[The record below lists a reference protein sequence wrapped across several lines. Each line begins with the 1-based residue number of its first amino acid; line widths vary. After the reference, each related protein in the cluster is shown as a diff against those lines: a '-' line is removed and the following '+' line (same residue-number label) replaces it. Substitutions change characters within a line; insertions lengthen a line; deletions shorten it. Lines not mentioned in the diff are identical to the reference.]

1 MRLGFFFLLVSLA
14 FGAQEE
20 APAEKAPA
28 KKAVAKKPV
37 AKKSVAKKPVVKK
50 AAVANKAAVA
60 KTAAVAKKVDVNCVD
75 VPRVRARRAPVK
87 KLELSEVMSKE
98 LAGVLLGVSLNQS
111 LDLNLDM
118 EAPNEKSA
126 EQLEKLVGVLTAAER
141 LKAKPGEL
149 VSIDLSKAARVS
161 KSGNVVRTTVSLT
174 DAQLEKLLEA
184 RYGKRLVSQ
193 AKAMMAIYVHG
204 LPSGMRTI
212 PFEN

>member
-1 MRLGFFFLLVSLA
+1 MRFGFFLLLCLLLVASA

-20 APAEKAPA
+20 APATKAVA
-28 KKAVAKKPV
+28 KKAVAKKATV
-37 AKKSVAKKPVVKK
+37 KP
-50 AAVANKAAVA
+50 
-60 KTAAVAKKVDVNCVD
+60 TAVAKKVDVNCVD

-98 LAGVLLGVSLNQS
+98 LTGVLLGVSLNDS

-149 VSIDLSKAARVS
+149 VSIDLSKATRVS
-161 KSGNVVRTTVSLT
+161 KNGNVVRTTVSLT

-184 RYGKRLVSQ
+184 RYGRKLVSQ
-193 AKAMMAIYVHG
+193 AKARAAIYIHG
-204 LPSGMRTI
+204 LPNGTRSI
-212 PFEN
+212 PFDN